1 MLLSGLVGLVLCSAS
16 WVLAQSAP
24 PAKPADES
32 GSSPM
37 GTSESTRSK
46 PTYQDFYF
54 MLQLGTPDHSNT
66 NRTFSITSNLPGVSP
81 SDIVLTI
88 LSTNRE
94 YHVRLNEFGYP
105 VDFPLTPELWAENPP
120 VTVNQP
126 EGSLWMFAGV
136 KAFTEDTNGP
146 HFKAYMKLHDEA
158 VRAGLR
164 LQDNAVTYQ
173 ALHYVLGRWPG
184 YSMSTAENKPGAA
197 QDPPVDL
204 APLRARPVVLEFKGA
219 PPAGIRCRGT
229 DEDFEIPV
237 DSDGLVAVPV
247 SETLWTANPWI
258 EFYPRVDDWYF
269 RGDKPGYATLSLREL
284 LERADPR
291 SSQKNTPPQAAS
303 GSEP

>member
-1 MLLSGLVGLVLCSAS
+1 MRLSSLVGPILCSAS
-16 WVLAQSAP
+16 LVLAQSTP
-24 PAKPADES
+24 PAKPTDES

-37 GTSESTRSK
+37 GTSDSTRPK

-105 VDFPLTPELWAENPP
+105 VDFPLTPELWAENPQ

-126 EGSLWMFAGV
+126 EGSLWVFAGV

-146 HFKAYMKLHDEA
+146 HFKAYVKLHDEA
-158 VRAGLR
+158 VRTGLR
-164 LQDNAVTYQ
+164 LQEDAVTYQ

-184 YSMSTAENKPGAA
+184 FSMSMAENKQNTA
-197 QDPPVDL
+197 QDQPADL
-204 APLRARPVVLEFKGA
+204 APLRARPLVLEFKGT

-237 DSDGLVAVPV
+237 DSDGLVTVPV
-247 SETLWTANPWI
+247 SETLWTTNPWI
-258 EFYPRVDDWYF
+258 EFYPHIDDWYF
-269 RGDKPGYATLSLREL
+269 RGDKPVYAKLTLREIL
-284 LERADPR
+284 VRADRRSQENAPR
-291 SSQKNTPPQAAS
+291 RA
-303 GSEP
+303 EPRREP